1 MKALIMLVRVC
12 GLISIVLGAML
23 WAGHETLEGA
33 HIGMGMLISLLVF
46 TLSVLAM
53 VKKAL
58 VPGAI
63 GIVLS
68 LLLPAVGFMQLPLT
82 FHNLRMIQVIHLMV
96 ALSIIGLAERLYSA
110 VRAS

>member
-1 MKALIMLVRVC
+1 MKALIMLVRVI

-33 HIGMGMLISLLVF
+33 HIGLGMLIALLVF
-46 TLSVLAM
+46 VLSVMAL
-53 VKKAL
+53 VKKAV

-63 GIVLS
+63 GVVLS
-68 LLLPAVGFMQLPLT
+68 LLLPVIGFMQLPLT
-82 FHNLRMIQVIHLMV
+82 FHTLRMIQVVHLMV

-110 VRAS
+110 VRAR